1 MLGTPFTG
9 WNKFFSFNIFSVLER
24 CNRLR
29 LAHAH
34 ARTSKQTHISSHS
47 LSLSSPL
54 LTLLWLSSL
63 DEFFLTAPLLT
74 KYYLCYLVCCIFW
87 PAIGC
92 CTLQTLV
99 KILIFNAYRC
109 WKPKKRRK
117 SKQIAANFCQKTF
130 FFKFAPKP
138 WLKVL
143 FPEKFMDNFS
153 RRLYSSL

>member
-9 WNKFFSFNIFSVLER
+9 RNKFFSFNIFSVLER

-47 LSLSSPL
+47 LSL

-74 KYYLCYLVCCIFW
+74 KYYLCYLVCCIFR
-87 PAIGC
+87 PAVGC

-99 KILIFNAYRC
+99 NNLIFNVFHCR
-109 WKPKKRRK
+109 KPKKRRK
-117 SKQIAANFCQKTF
+117 KAKNLRLILPKIMF
-130 FFKFAPKP
+130 FFKFAPNS